1 MDELVN
7 TVAEK
12 TGLAADMVRPVVQ
25 TVIDELK
32 KRLPEPIAN
41 QVDGLLGNPMAGD
54 VIDQAAGMLGGLF
67 GNKSA

>member
-7 TVAEK
+7 TVAQK
-12 TGLAADMVRPVVQ
+12 TGMPADTVRPIVQ
-25 TVIDELK
+25 TVVDELK

-54 VIDQAAGMLGGLF
+54 VIDQAAGF
-67 GNKSA
+67 VP

>member
-7 TVAEK
+7 TVAQK
-12 TGLAADMVRPVVQ
+12 TGMPADTVRPIVQ
-25 TVIDELK
+25 TVVDELK

-67 GNKSA
+67 GNK

>member
-7 TVAEK
+7 TVAQK
-12 TGLAADMVRPVVQ
+12 TGMAPDMVRPIVQ
-25 TVIDELK
+25 TVVDELK

-41 QVDGLLGNPMAGD
+41 QVDGMLGNPMASD

-67 GNKSA
+67 GNK

>member
-7 TVAEK
+7 TVAQK
-12 TGLAADMVRPVVQ
+12 TGMAPDMIRPVVQ

-41 QVDGLLGNPMAGD
+41 QVDGVLGNAMAGD

-67 GNKSA
+67 GNKTA